1 MNSLRRATAKELV
14 PGGVWYRKESNGHYS
29 TVITAVYDNPEK
41 MAAYR
46 AAIQEASEQGK
57 IYIRRDKPHHPLS
70 KRSEV
75 FFKPE
80 CRMPKLIMYNKTK
93 GDANKSHAAKL
104 AKELGDL
111 PDGNYVITIRSNDI
125 KGNPR
130 GKYFAI
136 LKVVATDT
144 GMEINELHEMF
155 KNMFNEGDSTN
166 KFVNDKEWSDYIN
179 KVKAF
184 IETNLG
190 VSLPNPRDMT
200 YEQWMQIEHEYDKSF
215 KF

>member
-14 PGGVWYRKESNGHYS
+14 PGGVWYRKESNGHFS
-29 TVITAVYDNPEK
+29 TVITDVYDDPEK
-41 MAAYR
+41 MKAYR

-75 FFKPE
+75 FFKQE
-80 CRMPKLIMYNKTK
+80 YRMPKLIMYNKTK
-93 GDANKSHAAKL
+93 GDANKSHATKL
-104 AKELGDL
+104 AKELEDL

-136 LKVVATDT
+136 LKVLGGDKK
-144 GMEINELHEMF
+144 EQESYHEMF
-155 KNMFNEGDSTN
+155 KKMYNDAKSTHS
-166 KFVNDKEWSDYIN
+166 FINDEEWYIYIN

-184 IETNLG
+184 IETTLEIP
-190 VSLPNPRDMT
+190 VPDPRDMT
-200 YEQWMQIEHEYDKSF
+200 YEQMMEIENQYNKSF
-215 KF
+215 NF